1 MAVIQRSS
9 QVPYS
14 AAEMFQL
21 VDAIETYPEFLP
33 WCKDSKIISR
43 NDDEVLATLT
53 LAGGG
58 FQKSFSTC
66 NRMQRDKMIEIRLLE
81 GPFKH
86 LEGFWRF
93 QPTQQPK
100 GCIITLDLE
109 FEFAGR
115 LISMAFAPIFN
126 QIANSLVDAFTKR
139 AIALYGPQP
148 D

>member
-14 AAEMFQL
+14 AAQMYQL
-21 VDAIETYPEFLP
+21 VDAIENYPEFLP

-43 NDDEVLATLT
+43 NEDEVLATLT

-66 NRMQRDKMIEIRLLE
+66 NRLQHDKMIEIRLLE

-93 QPTQQPK
+93 QPEASN
-100 GCIITLDLE
+100 GCTITLDLE
-109 FEFAGR
+109 FEFAGK

-126 QIANSLVDAFTKR
+126 QVANTLVDAFTKR
-139 AIALYGPQP
+139 AIALYGPTSN
-148 D
+148 

>member
-9 QVPYS
+9 QVPFT
-14 AAEMFQL
+14 ATQMFQL
-21 VDAIETYPEFLP
+21 VDAIEDYPDFLP
-33 WCKDSKIISR
+33 WCKESKIISR

-66 NRMQRDKMIEIRLLE
+66 NRMQRNKMIEIRLLE

-93 QPTQQPK
+93 QPEKSK
-100 GCIITLDLE
+100 GCTITLDLE

-126 QIANSLVDAFTKR
+126 QVANSLVDAFTKR
-139 AIALYGPQP
+139 ANVLYGSTSN
-148 D
+148 